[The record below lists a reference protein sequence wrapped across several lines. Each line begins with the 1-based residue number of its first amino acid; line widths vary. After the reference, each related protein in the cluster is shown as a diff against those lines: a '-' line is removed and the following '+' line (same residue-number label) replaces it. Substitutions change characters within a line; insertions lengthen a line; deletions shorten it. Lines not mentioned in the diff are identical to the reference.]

1 MNALRLWPFF
11 LVALPIVQ
19 GCGEGTAARTRS
31 DMSYLYSGGD
41 RTLRLVARVHHES
54 NERSVIYFKLHTA
67 DLLYKSTG
75 GEGFHS
81 LVELRYEAFPSWN
94 SKELLDS
101 ASTLIKDRA
110 EGPDSDQ
117 ELIGSIPMRRARDRD
132 LVLRITAHDLYREQ
146 ESSVLLEVK
155 HGPPG
160 GRQYFL
166 PVAPTGGLPL
176 FDDHQPPGTE
186 VRVRCE
192 ALAGQTLIAERHLP
206 AYRLPPPVF
215 SANSPSGLANAPDSV
230 FLVKVDADGLLTL
243 NTGSAGFLHVR
254 SDTSTMEGYTLFT
267 LSEAYPYVRQGTDM
281 LAPLRYITSM
291 QEYDNI
297 RQADNVRSQVEAFWL
312 DAFGERD
319 RARQAIRTYYGRVEN
334 ANRYF
339 TTWIEGWRTDRGMVH
354 IIFGPPN
361 SIHRGTNSETW
372 TYGEASS
379 LMSLNFVFVRR
390 EQPFTDNDLV
400 LDRDPTFKGAWYR
413 NVESWRNGRVY

>member
-1 MNALRLWPFF
+1 
-11 LVALPIVQ
+11 
-19 GCGEGTAARTRS
+19 
-31 DMSYLYSGGD
+31 
-41 RTLRLVARVHHES
+41 
-54 NERSVIYFKLHTA
+54 
-67 DLLYKSTG
+67 
-75 GEGFHS
+75 
-81 LVELRYEAFPSWN
+81 
-94 SKELLDS
+94 
-101 ASTLIKDRA
+101 
-110 EGPDSDQ
+110 
-117 ELIGSIPMRRARDRD
+117 
-132 LVLRITAHDLYREQ
+132 
-146 ESSVLLEVK
+146 
-155 HGPPG
+155 
-160 GRQYFL
+160 
-166 PVAPTGGLPL
+166 
-176 FDDHQPPGTE
+176 
-186 VRVRCE
+186 
-192 ALAGQTLIAERHLP
+192 
-206 AYRLPPPVF
+206 
-215 SANSPSGLANAPDSV
+215 
-230 FLVKVDADGLLTL
+230 
-243 NTGSAGFLHVR
+243 
-254 SDTSTMEGYTLFT
+254 
-267 LSEAYPYVRQGTDM
+267 
-281 LAPLRYITSM
+281 LRYITSM